1 MKIFNS
7 TYKQR
12 ICKYGFATIM
22 LFMGSQVSIVAQDV
36 TDEAESATEE
46 TTDNS
51 ISKKKVVK
59 EYETVEIQ
67 GKVIDAATGEP
78 LPGAQIHAYNSNKY
92 TAMAGEDGSFTIKV
106 PTFVTSLS
114 TKLEG
119 YNLIRT
125 SLNGQTAGIEI
136 KLYSDQ
142 FAEDYVLRTTGS
154 HSVATKDFETSSVQ
168 NY

>member
-67 GKVIDAATGEP
+67 V
-78 LPGAQIHAYNSNKY
+78 
-92 TAMAGEDGSFTIKV
+92 
-106 PTFVTSLS
+106 
-114 TKLEG
+114 
-119 YNLIRT
+119 R
-125 SLNGQTAGIEI
+125 
-136 KLYSDQ
+136 
-142 FAEDYVLRTTGS
+142 
-154 HSVATKDFETSSVQ
+154 
-168 NY
+168 